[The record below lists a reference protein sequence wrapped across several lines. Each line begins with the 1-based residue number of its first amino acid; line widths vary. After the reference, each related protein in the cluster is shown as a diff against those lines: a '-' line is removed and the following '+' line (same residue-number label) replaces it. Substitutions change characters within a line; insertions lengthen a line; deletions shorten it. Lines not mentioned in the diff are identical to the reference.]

1 MAISSTKRPVSRVAQ
16 APCGLPLDVWRTLR
30 ALRTPHGIQRF
41 LDEKLA
47 YDLEPDGPR
56 CRSPLVTL
64 RDGVAHCMGGALV
77 GAAALRAL
85 GYPPLIVDLEAIRDD
100 DHVLAVYRGPDG
112 AWGAVAKSNYAGLRS
127 REPVYRTLREL
138 VMSYFEH
145 YYNLKGEKTLRNFSK
160 PVDLSRFD
168 RMNWMSREE
177 DVWEIPEYLVTIK
190 HQPVLTDAQKRRL
203 NRMDARLFAAGR
215 VGSVE
220 H

>member
-1 MAISSTKRPVSRVAQ
+1 MTRSSSVWRPPAS
-16 APCGLPLDVWRTLR
+16 APPYGLPREAWRTLR
-30 ALRTPHGIQRF
+30 GLRTPSGIQRY
-41 LDEKLA
+41 LDDKLI

-64 RDGVAHCMGGALV
+64 RDGVAHCMGGALFA
-77 GAAALRAL
+77 AAALRAL

-100 DHVLAVYRGPDG
+100 DHVLAVYRGADG
-112 AWGAVAKSNYAGLRS
+112 GWGAVAKSNYSGLRF

-168 RMNWMSREE
+168 RINWMSREE

-190 HQPVLTDAQKRRL
+190 HAPLLTGAQKRAL
-203 NRMDARLFAAGR
+203 SRMDARLFAAGR